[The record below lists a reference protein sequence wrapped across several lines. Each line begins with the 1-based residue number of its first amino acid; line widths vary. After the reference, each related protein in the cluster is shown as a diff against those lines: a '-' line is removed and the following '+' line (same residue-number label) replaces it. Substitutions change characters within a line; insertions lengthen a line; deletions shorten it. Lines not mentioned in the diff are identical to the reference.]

1 MTREDVAIA
10 LEEVG
15 VLLELQGESTFR
27 TLAYKNAARALLSM
41 SDDLQAAV
49 ESGKLGE
56 VQGIGDS
63 MREKIETLSR
73 AIYDALFRP
82 ILESNTRMVSRPSRR
97 APRKSPRMPA
107 RAGIRP

>member
-63 MREKIETLSR
+63 MREKIETLVRTGELPQLTTLR
-73 AIYDALFRP
+73 AKF
-82 ILESNTRMVSRPSRR
+82 
-97 APRKSPRMPA
+97 PA
-107 RAGIRP
+107 GVIQMLRLPGMGP